1 MEQFYIWDSDYNIIQ
16 KLCELPKDTPTVV
29 YCAEEYELEQKF
41 HPEFLSNCDNIFY
54 VFGSAG
60 TDTIFYKKYIE
71 NSKKLYFWYNF
82 WLYQAATI
90 INLKNL
96 SIPTNKKLFI
106 SLNHLGHDHRCCLI
120 DTLEKYN
127 LLKNNIFTWHN
138 IGVPAEYNWKYWTPS
153 LVHLNDEFS
162 KIKHQHILPAEYDDA
177 LFNLVAESTVD
188 TIFITEKTWHPIL
201 AEKPFLVLA
210 APGLHHFL
218 KSKGYKLFD
227 NIIDYSFDL
236 EPDLEKRTDMLVQ
249 QLKKLENQ
257 NYSSLYSDMKY
268 ICKHNKNLAITHIK
282 NQEGVPNI
290 AKQFKYYQEIIQE
303 AQCKL
308 DILV

>member
-1 MEQFYIWDSDYNIIQ
+1 
-16 KLCELPKDTPTVV
+16 L
-29 YCAEEYELEQKF
+29 
-41 HPEFLSNCDNIFY
+41 
-54 VFGSAG
+54 
-60 TDTIFYKKYIE
+60 
-71 NSKKLYFWYNF
+71 
-82 WLYQAATI
+82 
-90 INLKNL
+90 
-96 SIPTNKKLFI
+96 
-106 SLNHLGHDHRCCLI
+106 
-120 DTLEKYN
+120 
-127 LLKNNIFTWHN
+127 
-138 IGVPAEYNWKYWTPS
+138 PAEYN
-153 LVHLNDEFS
+153 
-162 KIKHQHILPAEYDDA
+162 DA

-290 AKQFKYYQEIIQE
+290 AKQFKYYQRIIQE

-308 DILV
+308 DTLV

>member
-1 MEQFYIWDSDYNIIQ
+1 MKQFHIWNGDYNIKQ
-16 KLCELPKDTPTVV
+16 KLCELPEETLAVV
-29 YCAEEYELEQKF
+29 YCAEEYELEYNF
-41 HPEFLSNCDNIFY
+41 DPASLSNSENIFY
-54 VFGSAG
+54 VFGSSG
-60 TDTIFYKKYIE
+60 TDTNFYKKYIE
-71 NSKKLYFWYNF
+71 NSRKSYFWYNF

-90 INLKNL
+90 VNLKNL
-96 SIPTNKKLFI
+96 STPTNRHLFI
-106 SLNHLGHDHRCCLI
+106 SLNHIGYNHRCCLI

-138 IGVPAEYNWKYWTPS
+138 IGVSDNYNWKYWTPA
-153 LVHLNDEFS
+153 LIHLDDEFS
-162 KIKHQHILPAEYDDA
+162 KIKHQHVLPAEYDDA
-177 LFNLVAESTVD
+177 LFNLVAESTVE
-188 TIFITEKTWHPIL
+188 TIFVTEKTWHAIL

-210 APGLHHFL
+210 APKFHHFL

-236 EPDLEKRTDMLVQ
+236 EPDLKKRTDMLVQ
-249 QLKKLENQ
+249 QLKTLENQ
-257 NYSSLYSDMKY
+257 NYSALHSDMKY
-268 ICKHNKNLAITHIK
+268 ICKHNKNLAISHIK

-290 AKQFKYYQEIIQE
+290 VKQFKYYQRIIQE